1 MDAETSII
9 GDMVN
14 TRCMDRALLEQ
25 KKKYQRMIMRQS
37 KKIGKLKCKVGK
49 LSSTIKFLQDTNEK
63 QHKERCDELC
73 DQEKELL
80 EIAMILKTHG
90 QEIKSKLKKVLK
102 EMVNL
107 PTEEQEYCAV
117 SGVPASHCVRVYK
130 ALEERHARL
139 AMRFLGLNDEGVCDE
154 SLPIIDTF
162 KYMPR
167 MIKVS
172 LDIIRALSDYTN
184 KNWVTTKVVSS

>member
-1 MDAETSII
+1 M
-9 GDMVN
+9 N
-14 TRCMDRALLEQ
+14 TYVLLEQ

-73 DQEKELL
+73 DQKKELL

-107 PTEEQEYCAV
+107 PTEEQEYCVV

-154 SLPIIDTF
+154 SLPLIDTF

-184 KNWVTTKVVSS
+184 KNWVTTKAASS